1 MKQRRLGVYVM
12 IDALGFRFLR
22 ENEFMPEL
30 EFRVGLRTVLGYSC
44 ACQPTIL
51 TGRLPHDHGHGAM
64 FQRANGSTPLAAA
77 KRFSWLPDV
86 VADNYRIRNRIYGK
100 VSTKVDGYFSLYE
113 CPTKL
118 LPEFDLVEHACIYQP
133 RSMRRGGNIFD
144 RFEELGL
151 RYRHYYWKTPEEQN
165 LLAAEEDLRSGRVE
179 MLFLYLPA
187 FDGLLHEHGSQ
198 GDPVHAHLR
207 WYEERLR
214 RLRSLAEEV
223 AEEVEF
229 FVFSDHGM
237 SDVHG
242 AVDII
247 TDIERD
253 FGPNGKRYLAF
264 YDSTMAR
271 FWSDEPGL
279 IDELNDALGQRPEGR
294 VIHPDEKADLGIDFK
309 DRTQGDLHFVI
320 NEGLLIVPS
329 YMGRSMLAGMHGYH
343 PDAVDADAC
352 LLGNFSPSEDP
363 SHIRHVY
370 DLMNTTAG
378 RLVEER
384 V

>member
-22 ENEFMPEL
+22 EHEFMPEL

-44 ACQPTIL
+44 ACQPTIF

-77 KRFSWLPDV
+77 KRYSWLPKAI
-86 VADNYRIRNRIYGK
+86 ADNYRIRNRIYGK
-100 VSTKVDGYFSLYE
+100 VSTQIDGYFSLYE
-113 CPTKL
+113 VPTQL
-118 LPEFDLVEHACIYQP
+118 MPEFDLVEHKSIYEP
-133 RSMRRGGNIFD
+133 RSMRRGTNIFD
-144 RFEELGL
+144 RFEEVGL

-165 LLAAEEDLRSGRVE
+165 LLNAEDDLRSGRVE

-187 FDGLLHEHGSQ
+187 LDGLLHEHGSQ
-198 GDPVHAHLR
+198 GNAVHAHLR

-214 RLRSLAEEV
+214 RLRAIAEDV
-223 AEEVEF
+223 SEELEF

-242 AVDII
+242 AVDVI
-247 TDIERD
+247 TPLERE

-271 FWSDEPGL
+271 FWSED
-279 IDELNDALGQRPEGR
+279 DALLDEIRSFLADRRDGR
-294 VIHPDEKADLGIDFK
+294 VIHDDEKAEIGIAFE
-309 DRTQGDLHFVI
+309 DRSQGDVHFVV

-329 YMGRSMLAGMHGYH
+329 YMGRTMLAGMHGYH

-352 LLGNFSPSEDP
+352 LLGNFSPSQDP
-363 SHIRHVY
+363 VHIRHVY
-370 DLMNTTAG
+370 DLMNSTAG
-378 RLVEER
+378 RLIEER

>member
-22 ENEFMPEL
+22 DHEFMPEL

-44 ACQPTIL
+44 ACQPTIF
-51 TGRLPHDHGHGAM
+51 TGRMPHDHGHGAM
-64 FQRANGSTPLAAA
+64 FQRANGSTPLDAARRYA
-77 KRFSWLPDV
+77 WLPSAI
-86 VADNYRIRNRIYGK
+86 ADNYRVRNRIYGK
-100 VSTKVDGYFSLYE
+100 VSTQVDGYFSLYE
-113 CPTKL
+113 CPTRL
-118 LPEFDLVEHACIYQP
+118 LPEFDLVEHKCIYEP

-165 LLAAEEDLRSGRVE
+165 LLAAEDDLRSGRVE

-187 FDGLLHEHGSQ
+187 LDGLLHEHGSQ

-214 RLRSLAEEV
+214 RLHHIAEDV

-237 SDVHG
+237 SDIHG
-242 AVDII
+242 AVDLVSVV
-247 TDIERD
+247 ERD

-271 FWSDEPGL
+271 FWSDDETL
-279 IDELNDALGQRPEGR
+279 LDELRDALGTRHDGR
-294 VIHPDEKADLGIDFK
+294 CIHEDEKAELGIAFD
-309 DRTQGDLHFVI
+309 DRTQGDLHFVV
-320 NEGLLIVPS
+320 NEGLLIIPS
-329 YMGRSMLAGMHGYH
+329 YMGKSMLAGMHGYH

-352 LLGNFSPSEDP
+352 LLGNFSPSQDP
-363 SHIRHVY
+363 THIRDIY
-370 DLMNTTAG
+370 ELMNATSG